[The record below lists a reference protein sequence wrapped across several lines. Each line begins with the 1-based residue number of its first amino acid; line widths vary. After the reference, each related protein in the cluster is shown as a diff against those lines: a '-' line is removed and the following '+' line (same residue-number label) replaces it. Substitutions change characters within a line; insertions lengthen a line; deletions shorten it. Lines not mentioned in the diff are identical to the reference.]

1 MGGRGSASA
10 GGAGGA
16 GAGAGGGAEKSLD
29 TREREL
35 LKEQKEL
42 TEKMVK
48 WYKDTDPDTGQMR
61 PDARSKWYDGHKRQ
75 MEIKTELTEIG
86 KQQGK
91 LRVAEENALRNKY
104 AYGFGEATSREI
116 TSTTYE
122 RAQKR
127 LTKSVERWFTGYAK
141 RSGRG

>member
-1 MGGRGSASA
+1 MRKLWEEEVQQVL
-10 GGAGGA
+10 
-16 GAGAGGGAEKSLD
+16 AEVQEQAAVLKKSLD
-29 TREREL
+29 AREREL

-75 MEIKTELTEIG
+75 MEIKTELAEIG

-91 LRVAEENALRNKY
+91 LRVAEEDALRNKY
-104 AYGFGEATSREI
+104 AYGFGKATDREI
-116 TSTTYE
+116 TSSTYE

-127 LTKSVERWFTGYAK
+127 LMKSVEGWLTGYRTK
-141 RSGRG
+141 SGRK